1 MPQPSPLAL
10 SFTGNPHST
19 QTMSTLTL
27 YTADTIITQ
36 NANRDIIDKGGIVV
50 EGSRIL
56 SLGHADMLE
65 VMYPHARRVDLG
77 KAAIMPGLINSH
89 THASMSL
96 LRGYSDDKKLMDWLT
111 QDIFPIEDK
120 FNREIIAMSAKFSFA
135 EMIRSGT
142 TAFYD
147 MYMLEDGIY
156 QAADEM
162 GMRGACGESMSCYYP
177 SLCAPSQEA
186 LMDILRERAEAWSGH
201 PRLRHAI
208 LPHAPYTS
216 TPELLQEMH
225 QLAKETGS
233 LFGMHLAE
241 SESETEFCLKNY
253 NKRPIPYCKDIGL
266 LEKGNSFFHVIHAN
280 DEEIDMLAESGII
293 AVHNPASNMKLASGC
308 APVSKMH
315 AKGVT
320 LALGTDGPAS
330 NNAQNMQ
337 REMYVASLL
346 HKFDEM
352 DSTAVPAQRVLD
364 MATLGGAAALG
375 DPLIGALEPGMRA
388 DFIALDL
395 TQPNMQPVHNI
406 ISNVVYAASGMEN
419 ILTVIDGKELYRDG
433 KFLHCDYTALCSEM
447 EKLVQWVKAVK

>member
-1 MPQPSPLAL
+1 MNKQ
-10 SFTGNPHST
+10 
-19 QTMSTLTL
+19 TL
-27 YTADTIITQ
+27 YTADYVITQ
-36 NANRDIIDKGGIVV
+36 NANRDVIEQGGVLI
-50 EGSRIL
+50 EGSRIVCV
-56 SLGHADMLE
+56 GHSDMMQ
-65 VMYPHARRVDLG
+65 VMYPEAELVALG

-89 THASMSL
+89 THVSMSL

-120 FNREIIAMSAKFSFA
+120 FNGDIIAMGARFSFA

-156 QAADEM
+156 KAADEM
-162 GMRGACGESMSCYYP
+162 GLRGACGESMSRFYP
-177 SLCAPSQEA
+177 SLCAPSMEA
-186 LMDILRERAEAWSGH
+186 LCDILRERAEAWSGH

-216 TPELLQEMH
+216 TPELLQTMH
-225 QLAKETGS
+225 QLAKDTGS

-241 SESETEFCLKNY
+241 SESETQFCLENY

-266 LEKGNSFFHVIHAN
+266 LEEGNSFFHVIHAN
-280 DEEIDMLAESGII
+280 DEEIDMLADSGCI
-293 AVHNPASNMKLASGC
+293 AVHNPVSNMKLASGC
-308 APVSKMH
+308 SPISKMH
-315 AKGVT
+315 AKGVK

-337 REMYVASLL
+337 REMFVASLL

-352 DSTAVPAQRVLD
+352 DSTAAPAQRVLD
-364 MATLGGAAALG
+364 MATLGGAQALG
-375 DPLIGALEPGMRA
+375 DPLIGCLEPGMRA

-395 TQPNMQPVHNI
+395 TVPNMQPVHKIVSNI
-406 ISNVVYAASGMEN
+406 VYASSGMEN
-419 ILTVIDGKELYRDG
+419 RLTVVDGKELYRDG
-433 KFLHCDYTALCSEM
+433 KFLSCDYTGLCEEM
-447 EKLVQWVKAVK
+447 EKLVQWVKSVK